1 VVGGVVIGLAAT
13 GAAVWTVFRGTGTTL
28 SNRGDAPTAPQDLD
42 SIRSAA
48 EAATAAPGASA
59 ARPAVPAKVP
69 QWIWSQ
75 AGGDSVVLRKTI
87 EVPERLRATARFAID
102 NAGELSVN
110 GQVVGENRD
119 WSWANEVDLTP
130 HLTVG

>member
-48 EAATAAPGASA
+48 EAATA
-59 ARPAVPAKVP
+59 
-69 QWIWSQ
+69 
-75 AGGDSVVLRKTI
+75 
-87 EVPERLRATARFAID
+87 RFAID